1 MGNLFELE
9 DLGAQDLNGIA
20 GPVRAGADL
29 HRLAGITDDVACT
42 IVGRL
47 GLQHPRLTRIQATN
61 TGGVRACIRRVG
73 FAGQTGAQAN
83 PKLTFHPDHSMGAA
97 HSGTGRISGSGLCRA
112 SKNNG
117 NNCCVSRRTSRGCFR
132 SGRTSLQASGA
143 GFWLYRSGFRALGR
157 CSHA

>member
-29 HRLAGITDDVACT
+29 HRLAGITDGVACT
-42 IVGRL
+42 IVDRL
-47 GLQHPRLTRIQATN
+47 GLQHPRLTRIQATS

-143 GFWLYRSGFRALGR
+143 GLRLYRSGFRALGR